1 MGSATVSGTQC
12 VGVVTTSEGTTLS
25 LRSKYFNIAVYNSK
39 DTEITEDDFM
49 PEQYSYDLDAQKY
62 DYAEGKRQA
71 EAYFFRNAAFPAVAV
86 RVAMVVS

>member
-1 MGSATVSGTQC
+1 M
-12 VGVVTTSEGTTLS
+12 
-25 LRSKYFNIAVYNSK
+25 AVYNSK

-71 EAYFFRNAAFPAVAV
+71 KAYLFRDAAEFLHFIGTKSDFAGSIKASK
-86 RVAMVVS
+86 RK